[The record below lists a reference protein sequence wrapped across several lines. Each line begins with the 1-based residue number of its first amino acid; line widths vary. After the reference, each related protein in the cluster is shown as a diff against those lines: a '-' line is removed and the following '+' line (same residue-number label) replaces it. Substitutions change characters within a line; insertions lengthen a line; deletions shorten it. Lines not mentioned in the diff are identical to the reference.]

1 MNGIIL
7 GQSTKMAE
15 ALEGVCD
22 TVYLVIDNH
31 TKCSRIFKEINNYPL
46 INTDT
51 SMTTIKGIIPRTIE
65 LIKWVKM
72 YNLHVI
78 FSQTKYDMIAAKAAS
93 FFLRKRRVILLG
105 TSHNSYAWLND
116 SAVKKMSF
124 LIKLTNDC
132 YISLASFVYNKLKRN
147 GLEDDKLLLLPNT
160 IEFAEWK
167 VKTDYSLKTRIRM
180 VYVAYLYPGKR
191 QHILVEIIEQL
202 SNQYEIEVDCYG
214 DLKDVT
220 YVKYIKKLISEKGLE
235 GKINLKGRIENS
247 ELRNLLLNYD
257 IYICP
262 TLMEMSP
269 VNILEAKAAGLPIV
283 TSNVGGIPDMLTD
296 GIDGLF
302 FEVDNI
308 DDACSKIQ
316 RLLENQHLRES
327 LGKEARYRVSKVYTA
342 KEAGERLKEKI
353 FSLTKC

>member
-15 ALEGVCD
+15 ALEEVCNK
-22 TVYLVIDNH
+22 VYLVIDNH
-31 TKCSRIFKEINNYPL
+31 TKCSRKFKEIDNYPL
-46 INTDT
+46 IKTDT

-65 LIKWVKM
+65 LIKWIKM

-78 FSQTKYDMIAAKAAS
+78 FSQTKYDMIAAKIAS
-93 FFLRKRRVILLG
+93 FFWRKKRVILLG

-132 YISLASFVYNKLKRN
+132 YISLASFVYNKLKSN
-147 GLEDDKLLLLPNT
+147 GLKDDRLLLLPNT
-160 IEFAEWK
+160 IEYNEWK
-167 VKTDYSLKTRIRM
+167 VKTDYSLRGRIRM

-191 QHILVEIIEQL
+191 QHILVDIVKQL

-214 DLKDVT
+214 DLKDKT
-220 YVKYIKKLISEKGLE
+220 YVEFVERLIFEKGLE
-235 GKINLKGRIENS
+235 NNINLKGRIENS
-247 ELRNLLLNYD
+247 ELRNLLSSYD
-257 IYICP
+257 LYICP

-283 TSNVGGIPDMLTD
+283 SSNVGGIPDMLTD
-296 GIDGLF
+296 GVDGLF
-302 FEVDNI
+302 FKVDNI
-308 DDACSKIQ
+308 DDACLKIKQ
-316 RLLENQHLRES
+316 LLENQNLRES

-342 KEAGERLKEKI
+342 KEAGYRLKEKI
-353 FSLTKC
+353 FSLKRC